1 MFSDDH
7 WGVTDAQVVC
17 RTLGF
22 STDGAAATW
31 NSQFGDVST
40 TFIMDDVHCTG
51 TESHIGLCN
60 HNPIDNCGA
69 SEGAGVICPYDTN
82 ANRVTL
88 VGGNTANEGNVML
101 NGRPIWY
108 VYLNYLIATARQF
121 TVISAC
127 NSVQLLIKAHKH

>member
-1 MFSDDH
+1 
-7 WGVTDAQVVC
+7 
-17 RTLGF
+17 
-22 STDGAAATW
+22 
-31 NSQFGDVST
+31 
-40 TFIMDDVHCTG
+40 MDDVTCTG

-69 SEGAGVICPYDTN
+69 GEGAGVICPYDTD

-108 VYLNYLIATARQF
+108 VRLEYLIATAVQF
-121 TVISAC
+121 WVISC
-127 NSVQLLIKAHKH
+127 SPLQHCTLNDDQKSVQQCLVLHLCLISN

>member
-7 WGVTDAQVVC
+7 WDVADAQVVC

-22 STDGAAATW
+22 SNEGAVVTKY
-31 NSQFGDVST
+31 SQFGAVSDI
-40 TFIMDDVHCTG
+40 FIMDDVHCIG
-51 TESHIGLCN
+51 TEGHIGLCN

-82 ANRVTL
+82 INRVTL
-88 VGGNTANEGNVML
+88 VGGNTVHEGNVML

-108 VYLNYLIATARQF
+108 VNLDYLNAPMRNFKI
-121 TVISAC
+121 I
-127 NSVQLLIKAHKH
+127 

>member
-7 WGVTDAQVVC
+7 WDVPDAKVVC

-22 STDGAAATW
+22 SNGGAVATS
-31 NSQFGDVST
+31 NSRFGAVSDI
-40 TFIMDDVHCTG
+40 FIMDDVHCTG
-51 TESHIGLCN
+51 TESHIGLCI

-69 SEGAGVICPYDTN
+69 SEGAGVICPYDTDS
-82 ANRVTL
+82 NRVTL

-108 VYLNYLIATARQF
+108 INLNFLITP
-121 TVISAC
+121 I
-127 NSVQLLIKAHKH
+127 